1 MSASAKQ
8 YKVTVQLPEGVS
20 AMTRTR
26 AGIVVDRV
34 HGYVGELTPAQ
45 LKSIKA
51 DRFLSVVADTEGAT
65 DSTDGQGNADEIRA
79 KAEAEAAKI
88 VETAEAQA
96 KQLVDDA
103 TAKADKIKADATQVA
118 EDTKKAAKDV
128 GEQIVADAKKKA
140 EAK

>member
-1 MSASAKQ
+1 MSASTKQ

-20 AMTRTR
+20 ATTRTR

-34 HGYVGELTPAQ
+34 HGYVGELTPEQ

-51 DRFLSVVADTEGAT
+51 DRFLSVVADTETAAGP
-65 DSTDGQGNADEIRA
+65 TDGQGNADEIRT

-88 VETAEAQA
+88 IEKAEAQA
-96 KQLVDDA
+96 KKVVEDA
-103 TAKADKIKADATQVA
+103 TAQADKIKADATQVA
-118 EDTKKAAKDV
+118 EDTKKAAKNV